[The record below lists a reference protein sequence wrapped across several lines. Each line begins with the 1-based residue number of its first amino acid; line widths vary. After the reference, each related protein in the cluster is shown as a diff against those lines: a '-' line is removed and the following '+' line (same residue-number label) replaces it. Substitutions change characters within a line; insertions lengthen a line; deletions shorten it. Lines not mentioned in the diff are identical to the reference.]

1 MINICLALH
10 DKTGSYAK
18 NAAVTMASVFL
29 NTREDVT
36 VFLLHDNT
44 LKEDAKEAFAQIA
57 DSFHQKIVFYY
68 VDALNEWSNLSNV
81 DMFTVGTMFRLMI
94 PDLLPDDVDKVIYLD
109 SDIVVNIDIKE
120 LWEQKF
126 ESNIIL
132 GRKEL
137 HYDNP
142 IFDQGVSEDS
152 YINAGVLVMDLK
164 RIRQEHSFLEET
176 TGYLKEHPDCMWN
189 DEDAIN
195 YVLNKKQGL
204 ITDKYN
210 YYTSRARME
219 DGVLDENRIFHF
231 AGDYPRISGEKYY
244 DRLYFD
250 VLEKTP
256 FGKTV
261 LDKSLYYGAIDF
273 YNRKMKELQNIIKR
287 INNSNEIIFWGAKE
301 TLKYKE
307 LKDFFDYSCKRVFFV
322 DKNESL
328 HGKSLDGFEIKSPEI
343 INKSKNRFV
352 IVLAYRHFDEISK
365 ELEGKGL
372 VKNEDFAS
380 VEDIAITDSWMK
392 TVLDEI
398 LV

>member
-10 DKTGSYAK
+10 DKDGSYAK
-18 NAAVTMASVFL
+18 NTAVTMASVFL
-29 NTREDVT
+29 NTKEDVT
-36 VFLLHDNT
+36 AFLLHDDT
-44 LKEDAKEAFAQIA
+44 LKEETKDAFKHIA
-57 DSFHQKIVFYY
+57 DSFCQKVEFYH
-68 VDALNEWSNLSNV
+68 VDALKVWSNLLNV
-81 DMFTVGTMFRLMI
+81 QSFTVGTMFRLMI
-94 PDLLPDDVDKVIYLD
+94 PNLLPDDVDRVIYLD

-126 ESNIIL
+126 GSNIIL

-176 TGYLKEHPDCMWN
+176 TGYLKKHPDCMWN

-210 YYTSRARME
+210 YFTSRDRMK

-244 DRLYFD
+244 DRLYFS
-250 VLEKTP
+250 VLERTP

-261 LDKSLYYGAIDF
+261 WDKSLYYFAIDF
-273 YNRKMKELQNIIKR
+273 YNKKMKELQNILKR
-287 INNSNEIIFWGAKE
+287 INNSSEIIFWGAKE
-301 TLKYKE
+301 TLKYNE
-307 LKDFFDYSCKRVFFV
+307 LKDFFDFSCKRVLFI
-322 DKNESL
+322 DKNEAL
-328 HGKSLDGFEIKSPEI
+328 QGKSVDGFEIKSTEI
-343 INKSKNRFV
+343 INNSKNSFI

-365 ELEGKGL
+365 ELEDKGL